1 VASSGG
7 SSTTFHLYTHSAGNC
22 DGEESPDHRLL
33 VNYVYPADL
42 YGRNINGGAVGSTID
57 LQARMY
63 FLREGETKKKVTLP
77 CGECDKIVGTRGY
90 TIDNQFR
97 AAKVTFGGK
106 DGKSLGDGIFQYKDF
121 ELQPGVNNIAITGT
135 ATAATNIQVTEIG
148 CSGDTLIC
156 NTTLQPLTRTTT
168 VWMQVYGVTIQTP
181 DKLII
186 PVDESGYT
194 KADTAITYTIAPAEY
209 QAATAYVV
217 ILRDGNPMWYIPGKT
232 QGTDTVT
239 LARGCWFDIES
250 DYEMEVVLNAGSG
263 VEIKSAKI
271 PVKPVCF
278 HIVKPEEDEEI
289 RIKNDYKG
297 DPKMPSLTAEVELKG
312 KDISLENPVYWKLK
326 VEYIVNIPSPNSARS
341 RKGLEC
347 NEQGVCKGTDGF
359 LIPVPDPEDPSK
371 DWIEMDGLTYEID
384 WGENFG
390 GGRGVRFE
398 LCGGPS
404 GPSTVGPPTSYTPSG
419 SFDRI
424 IFLRFNVRPSTTKV
438 PSPIA

>member
-1 VASSGG
+1 
-7 SSTTFHLYTHSAGNC
+7 
-22 DGEESPDHRLL
+22 
-33 VNYVYPADL
+33 
-42 YGRNINGGAVGSTID
+42 
-57 LQARMY
+57 
-63 FLREGETKKKVTLP
+63 
-77 CGECDKIVGTRGY
+77 
-90 TIDNQFR
+90 
-97 AAKVTFGGK
+97 
-106 DGKSLGDGIFQYKDF
+106 
-121 ELQPGVNNIAITGT
+121 
-135 ATAATNIQVTEIG
+135 
-148 CSGDTLIC
+148 
-156 NTTLQPLTRTTT
+156 
-168 VWMQVYGVTIQTP
+168 
-181 DKLII
+181 
-186 PVDESGYT
+186 
-194 KADTAITYTIAPAEY
+194 
-209 QAATAYVV
+209 V

-239 LARGCWFDIES
+239 LARGYWFDMES

-278 HIVKPEEDEEI
+278 HIVEPEEDQDILIE
-289 RIKNDYKG
+289 NDNDG
-297 DPKMPSLTAEVELKG
+297 DPEMPPLKAEVELKG
-312 KDISLENPVYWKLK
+312 KGISLENPVYWKVK
-326 VEYIVNIPSPNSARS
+326 VEYIVNITKPGAQHRS
-341 RKGLEC
+341 RKGLDC
-347 NEQGVCKGTDGF
+347 DEQGVCKGTDGF